1 MSNMLF
7 LNAYSFILFLGLLC
21 CMGFSLVAVSRGYS
35 VIAVP
40 ELLIAGAPLTVEHG
54 LSGTRA
60 LVEAARGVSSASSCA
75 LRHMGFG
82 SGGMRA

>member
-1 MSNMLF
+1 M
-7 LNAYSFILFLGLLC
+7 LGLLC
-21 CMGFSLVAVSRGYS
+21 CTGFSLVAVSRGYS

-60 LVEAARGVSSASSCA
+60 LVEAACGVSSASSCA